1 MCNVLFAFSGE
12 AELKRRSQALQRSL
26 PRPHEV
32 NNAILRPA
40 NSSDASLSDLQKA
53 EELIKKEMLTMM
65 HYDSIRNPVNLSSEK
80 GPAPSRK
87 AIETSQN
94 FLANNSYQEFD
105 DKDMEQVTYLF
116 SLVTDSYRINKIL
129 F

>member
-1 MCNVLFAFSGE
+1 
-12 AELKRRSQALQRSL
+12 LQRSL

-65 HYDSIRNPVNLSSEK
+65 HYDSIRNPVNLSTEK
-80 GPAPSRK
+80 GGGLSRK
-87 AIETSQN
+87 IIETSQN
-94 FLANNSYQEFD
+94 FLSNNSYQEFE
-105 DKDMEQVTYLF
+105 DKDIEQVRISCLPESKSLPVKIYL
-116 SLVTDSYRINKIL
+116 IIIL
-129 F
+129 

>member
-1 MCNVLFAFSGE
+1 
-12 AELKRRSQALQRSL
+12 LQRSL

-65 HYDSIRNPVNLSSEK
+65 HYDSIRNPVNLSTEK
-80 GPAPSRK
+80 GGGLSRK
-87 AIETSQN
+87 IIETSQN
-94 FLANNSYQEFD
+94 FVSNNSYQEFE
-105 DKDMEQVTYLF
+105 DKDIEQVRISCLPESKCLPVKIYL
-116 SLVTDSYRINKIL
+116 IIIL
-129 F
+129 